1 MRETIHTFT
10 SHNIDNHRLPQ
21 GCAKVKKKKR
31 STINQRV
38 CITRPLQKKKKNRKT
53 VSDKSRDIELTIKIR
68 EKRVNISLLV
78 CTQLL
83 HIPAYNVP
91 RIHT

>member
-21 GCAKVKKKKR
+21 GCAKVKKKR

-38 CITRPLQKKKKNRKT
+38 CITRPLQKKKKKKKLCLINRGTNRINNKNP
-53 VSDKSRDIELTIKIR
+53 R
-68 EKRVNISLLV
+68 EASKYFSACVYAIV
-78 CTQLL
+78 TDTC
-83 HIPAYNVP
+83 V
-91 RIHT
+91 